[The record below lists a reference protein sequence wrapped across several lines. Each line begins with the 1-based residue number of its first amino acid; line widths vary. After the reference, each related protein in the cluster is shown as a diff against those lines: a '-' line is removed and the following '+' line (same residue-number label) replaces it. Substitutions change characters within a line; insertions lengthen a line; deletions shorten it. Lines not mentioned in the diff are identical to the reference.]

1 MAVLRL
7 IRGPN
12 LLIAAAGVLA
22 GGWIALG
29 RIALPKELVFAAL
42 SGMAIGAVGN
52 TWNDMRDVA
61 ADRVNRPGTRPLAAG
76 QISRGVAHLIVFRGS
91 LLGIAPAGLVSRTP
105 AGARDRRGRRLT
117 VRSHK
122 PAAAARRGIWLLL
135 FLDCARRADGRRP
148 RGDLAVPGP
157 HRSGE
162 HALERRDGRR
172 ACGARRGKGHMN
184 LWQGILL
191 GLVQGLT
198 EFLPVSSDGHLAV
211 IGHVAGV
218 HTPGVFVEVALHVAT
233 LGSILVVYGG
243 RFWRLAVDVLRR
255 QPDAL
260 RYAGLLII
268 GMIPAGLVGIFL
280 EDLIA

>member
-1 MAVLRL
+1 M
-7 IRGPN
+7 
-12 LLIAAAGVLA
+12 
-22 GGWIALG
+22 
-29 RIALPKELVFAAL
+29 
-42 SGMAIGAVGN
+42 
-52 TWNDMRDVA
+52 T
-61 ADRVNRPGTRPLAAG
+61 
-76 QISRGVAHLIVFRGS
+76 
-91 LLGIAPAGLVSRTP
+91 
-105 AGARDRRGRRLT
+105 
-117 VRSHK
+117 
-122 PAAAARRGIWLLL
+122 
-135 FLDCARRADGRRP
+135 
-148 RGDLAVPGP
+148 
-157 HRSGE
+157 
-162 HALERRDGRR
+162 
-172 ACGARRGKGHMN
+172 

-255 QPDAL
+255 QPEAL

-280 EDLIA
+280 QHFIERAFDTLWAAGVGFLVTGAVLWSTRRGSSPESLAQPTPAGALIIGLAQAFAPLPGVSRSGTTIGSGLWVGLGAVAAADFSFLMAIPLIGGAGLLEARHASVDIAQIGVVPLIVGCIVAFLSGVFAIRFLVAMLRRGRFFAFAPYCFAVGLFTLAYALWHG